1 VVDFMTGIQQEDIDI
16 TKFIRK
22 NNKKTILI
30 VNKNDIKAKN
40 YYIDDF
46 YKLGMGD
53 PFPLSAEQ
61 GNNVFELLNKIA
73 SLSNDK
79 EIDEKVPLKENEII
93 NIAIIGKPNV
103 GKSSLLNALLNDE
116 RIIVD
121 NNPGT
126 TRDSI
131 EVLLEYDDYHLNFVD
146 TSGLRKKRNVKEK
159 VEYFGNK
166 RAINS
171 IKKADIVLLVL
182 DATRYISMQDKR
194 LAERIIEENKAC
206 IVVLNKY
213 DLILQDKEIDKD
225 FLIKTCKYE
234 LRFLKDSQIL
244 TTIAV
249 GNKRDVS
256 SIIKAILETYH
267 EYNKKISTPELNKFL
282 QKTVILKPPKII
294 EGKRLKFYYITQTDV
309 KPPTFKVFVNQPN
322 LLYNSYQRYM
332 KNQFMSYFNIKGIPV
347 VFHYLKKV

>member
-1 VVDFMTGIQQEDIDI
+1 
-16 TKFIRK
+16 
-22 NNKKTILI
+22 
-30 VNKNDIKAKN
+30 
-40 YYIDDF
+40 
-46 YKLGMGD
+46 
-53 PFPLSAEQ
+53 
-61 GNNVFELLNKIA
+61 
-73 SLSNDK
+73 
-79 EIDEKVPLKENEII
+79 
-93 NIAIIGKPNV
+93 
-103 GKSSLLNALLNDE
+103 
-116 RIIVD
+116 
-121 NNPGT
+121 
-126 TRDSI
+126 
-131 EVLLEYDDYHLNFVD
+131 
-146 TSGLRKKRNVKEK
+146 
-159 VEYFGNK
+159 
-166 RAINS
+166 
-171 IKKADIVLLVL
+171 
-182 DATRYISMQDKR
+182 MQDKR